1 LESRVNY
8 PIKIQ
13 NLGWKYG
20 DRQIL
25 TNISLAIEKGYFYSI
40 IGPNGSG
47 KTTLLRNIAKSL
59 VPKPQSVFVEDIDVT
74 KLNSKNMAKRLSVV
88 PQNTNIEFEFTVTD
102 IVLMGR
108 SPYIG
113 RFQAETSSDLEIAQ
127 RAMRATN
134 TWHLRD
140 KRITEISGGERQR
153 VIVARALAQD
163 TGIMLL
169 DEPVSQ
175 LDINHQ
181 IELMETIQRLTKTK
195 EITAVSVMHDL
206 NLAAQYSDYIIL
218 MNEGKVVCQGTPHEV
233 ITEENIKRV
242 YKLDS
247 YIMDNPVTGKPYIM
261 HVSKDDRLAKHSVPI
276 LI

>member
-1 LESRVNY
+1 MESRVSY

-13 NLGWKYG
+13 NLGWKFG

-25 TNISLAIEKGYFYSI
+25 TDINLTIKKGYFYSI

-59 VPKPQSVFVEDIDVT
+59 EPKPDSVFIDNIDVT
-74 KLNSKNMAKRLSVV
+74 KLNSRNIAKRLSVV

-113 RFQAETSSDLEIAQ
+113 RFESESSQDIKIAE
-127 RAMRATN
+127 RAMRSTN

-175 LDINHQ
+175 LDIHHQ
-181 IELMETIQRLTKTK
+181 IELMETIQTLIKDRD
-195 EITAVSVMHDL
+195 ITAVSVMHDL

-218 MNEGKVVCQGTPHEV
+218 MSEGEIVCQGTPHDV

-247 YIMDNPVTGKPYIM
+247 YIMNNPVTGKPYIM
-261 HVSKDDRLAKHSVPI
+261 HVRKSDSHVVVNQ
-276 LI
+276 

>member
-1 LESRVNY
+1 LESKLRF
-8 PIKIQ
+8 PIETHD
-13 NLGWKYG
+13 LGWKYG

-25 TNISLAIEKGYFYSI
+25 SDISLTIKRGCFYSI

-59 VPKPQSVFVEDIDVT
+59 EPKSGSVFVENSDVT
-74 KLNSKNMAKRLSVV
+74 KLSSRSMAKRLSVV

-113 RFQAETSSDLEIAQ
+113 RFESESSQDIEIAES
-127 RAMRATN
+127 AMRATN
-134 TWHLRD
+134 TWHLKD

-175 LDINHQ
+175 LDIHHQ
-181 IELMETIQRLTKTK
+181 IEIMETIQKLIKNRK
-195 EITAVSVMHDL
+195 ITAVSVMHDL
-206 NLAAQYSDYIIL
+206 NLAAQYSDHIIL
-218 MNEGKVVCQGTPHEV
+218 IDEGRIVCQGRAHEV

-247 YIMDNPVTGKPYIM
+247 YIMDNPVTGKPYII
-261 HVSKDDRLAKHSVPI
+261 HVRKSSS
-276 LI
+276 